1 MTTGTTNNDA
11 RATALSAIADP
22 DERWTLVGDRLER
35 WSERRDYSVRE
46 ETYRRLK
53 RAIVQC
59 AIEPGAA
66 LSEQELSEQLAVS
79 RTPVREAL
87 LRLSDDGLV
96 VIAPQRG
103 TITTKISVRQVR
115 EAQLVREVLE
125 RSVLALAA
133 QRPELATAGV
143 LDRIIAEQWRAAAEQ
158 DYSAFL
164 DADLSFHAAI
174 GALSGLDGV
183 TRLATTAR
191 AHLDRVRAL
200 SLPETHLVESRI
212 RDHEAILEALRAGD
226 LKSADALL
234 TDHLRSVLEILPAMR
249 ERHPDY
255 FAPEG
260 DVEPDRPG
268 IAITLETPSR

>member
-1 MTTGTTNNDA
+1 MRTTSDQVP
-11 RATALSAIADP
+11 ATALSAIADP

-35 WSERRDYSVRE
+35 RSERRDHSVRE
-46 ETYRRLK
+46 QTYRQLK

-66 LSEQELSEQLAVS
+66 LSEQDLSEQLAVS

-96 VIAPQRG
+96 IIAPQRG

-125 RSVLALAA
+125 RSVLALAS
-133 QRPELATAGV
+133 QRPELAAAGA
-143 LDRIIAEQWRAAAEQ
+143 LDLIIGEQWRAAAEHN
-158 DYSAFL
+158 YSAFL
-164 DADLSFHAAI
+164 DSDLSFHAAL
-174 GALSGLDGV
+174 GALSGYDGV

-200 SLPETHLVESRI
+200 SLPETHVIESRI
-212 RDHEAILEALRAGD
+212 KDHENVLQALRAGD
-226 LKSADALL
+226 LKTADAVL
-234 TDHLRSVLEILPAMR
+234 TAHLRSVLQILPLMR
-249 ERHPDY
+249 ERHPGY
-255 FAPEG
+255 FASE
-260 DVEPDRPG
+260 DVVESDRG
-268 IAITLETPSR
+268 TIAITLERRRR